1 LPVDRDSTLKNAEK
15 LLRMG
20 RLDGAIEEYVRLVED
35 QPRDWN
41 SINAL
46 GDLYVRAG
54 QVDKAVVQFTKI
66 ADHLFADGVLAK
78 AAALYK
84 KALKSKADDEHLLLR
99 LSETTARQGLFA
111 DARIY
116 LRQLEKLRRG
126 RQDVHGA
133 LDCVVRVGLLEDADA
148 EAKIA
153 AARASEDLLET
164 EQAAR
169 LFRAAADDYQKASRD
184 NDALNA
190 LIEAARL
197 EPNDVELRAH
207 LARTCMMLGQVDLA
221 RQFVT
226 REIAGDDPD
235 LLLTLARNELQ
246 DGHDREARIT
256 VTRLLTVAPG
266 HVQQVADL
274 ALETAATGAVE
285 AAYSFVET
293 VIDDAMLMEDWA
305 AAIAVLQRFASGTAH
320 VPALLRLVEVSI
332 DAGSDD
338 AMRAAQLQLTDAYL
352 AAGRAAEARV
362 IAEDLA
368 AFRPSED
375 HLARLRS
382 ALELLGVDD
391 RDAIVAGFM
400 NRQPEEPLDDLDFG
414 GLDSP
419 TEDLNLAVTMEPVT
433 EVTAAPEPAAA
444 APLESPVPPASSGLD
459 DELDADSLDA
469 SDGERIVLET
479 LEVDLSDALG
489 TLGAPAPPPSLDD
502 VFARMRDDAARGSE
516 VNAAQ
521 ASYDRGVALLDE
533 GRTAEAVGELQTA
546 ARAPALRFAAA
557 ARLGRILLG
566 AGDTAK
572 AIEWLE
578 RAAEAPAPSAED
590 GYAVLYDMAVAL
602 QGTGETARALAILME
617 LEVETAGYRDVGA
630 RVRELRSIEA
640 SERSA

>member
-1 LPVDRDSTLKNAEK
+1 
-15 LLRMG
+15 MG

-46 GDLYVRAG
+46 GDLYVRTG

-78 AAALYK
+78 AGALYK
-84 KALKSKADDEHLLLR
+84 KALKSKPDDEHLLLR
-99 LSETTARQGLFA
+99 VSETTARQGLVA
-111 DARIY
+111 DARLY
-116 LRQLEKLRRG
+116 LQQLEKLRRD

-133 LDCVVRVGLLEDADA
+133 LDCVVRVGMLEDADA
-148 EAKIA
+148 EAKLA
-153 AARASEDLLET
+153 AARASEDLLEPD
-164 EQAAR
+164 QAAR
-169 LFRAAADDYQKASRD
+169 LFRAAADDLEKASRST
-184 NDALNA
+184 DALNA

-197 EPNDVELRAH
+197 EPNDAELRAR
-207 LARTCMMLGQVDLA
+207 LARTCMALGQVDLA

-235 LLLTLARNELQ
+235 LLLTVARNELQ

-274 ALETAATGAVE
+274 ALETAAAGAVE
-285 AAYSFVET
+285 SAYAFIET

-305 AAIAVLQRFASGTAH
+305 TALAVLQRFASGTAH

-332 DAGSDD
+332 DAGNDA
-338 AMRAAQLQLTDAYL
+338 AMRAGQLQLTDAYL

-368 AFRPSED
+368 AFNPSEE

-391 RDAIVAGFM
+391 RDAIIAGFA
-400 NRQPEEPLDDLDFG
+400 NRQADEPLGDLDLG
-414 GLDSP
+414 SLDAL
-419 TEDLNLAVTMEPVT
+419 TEDFALSVTMEPVT
-433 EVTAAPEPAAA
+433 PVMMADPESAAGQPSEEPV
-444 APLESPVPPASSGLD
+444 APFASGLAGD
-459 DELDADSLDA
+459 LDVDA
-469 SDGERIVLET
+469 EERIVLET

-533 GRTAEAVGELQTA
+533 GRTAEAVGELQAA

-557 ARLGRILLG
+557 ARLGRILLA
-566 AGDTAK
+566 AGETAQ

-578 RAAEAPAPSAED
+578 RAAEAPAPSPED
-590 GYAVLYDMAVAL
+590 GHAVLYDMAVAL
-602 QGTGETARALAILME
+602 QGTGETARALAILLE
-617 LEVETAGYRDVGA
+617 LEVECAGYRDVGS
-630 RVRELRSIEA
+630 RVRELRNIDA

>member
-46 GDLYVRAG
+46 GDLYVRTG
-54 QVDKAVVQFTKI
+54 QVDKAVAQFTKI

-78 AAALYK
+78 AGALYK
-84 KALKSKADDEHLLLR
+84 KALKSRPDDEHLLLR
-99 LSETTARQGLFA
+99 VSETTARQGLFA
-111 DARIY
+111 DARLY
-116 LRQLEKLRRG
+116 LRQLEKLRRD

-133 LDCVVRVGLLEDADA
+133 LDCVVRVGMLEDADA
-148 EAKIA
+148 EAKLA
-153 AARASEDLLET
+153 AARASEDLLEPD
-164 EQAAR
+164 QAAG
-169 LFRAAADDYQKASRD
+169 LFRAAADDFEKASRST
-184 NDALNA
+184 DALNA

-197 EPNDVELRAH
+197 EPNDLELRAH
-207 LARTCMMLGQVDLA
+207 LARTCMALGQVDLA

-235 LLLTLARNELQ
+235 LLLTVARNELQ
-246 DGHDREARIT
+246 DGHDREARMT
-256 VTRLLTVAPG
+256 LTRLVTVAPG
-266 HVQQVADL
+266 RVQQVADL
-274 ALETAATGAVE
+274 ALEIAATGAIE
-285 AAYSFVET
+285 SAYSCIEM

-305 AAIAVLQRFASGTAH
+305 TALAVLQRFASGTSH
-320 VPALLRLVEVSI
+320 LPALLRLVEVSI
-332 DAGSDD
+332 DAGNDE
-338 AMRAAQLQLTDAYL
+338 AMRAGQLQLTDAYL

-368 AFRPSED
+368 AFSPSDD

-391 RDAIVAGFM
+391 REAIVAGFS
-400 NRQPEEPLDDLDFG
+400 NRQAEEPLGDLDLGNLDALTDDLDLTVG
-414 GLDSP
+414 
-419 TEDLNLAVTMEPVT
+419 MEPVT
-433 EVTAAPEPAAA
+433 EALTEPEPA
-444 APLESPVPPASSGLD
+444 PLASTEQPAVPASTGLA
-459 DELDADSLDA
+459 DELDSEA
-469 SDGERIVLET
+469 GERIVLET

-533 GRTAEAVGELQTA
+533 GRTAEAVGELQAA

-557 ARLGRILLG
+557 ARLGRILLA
-566 AGDTAK
+566 AGETAK

-578 RAAEAPAPSAED
+578 RAAEAPAPSPAD
-590 GYAVLYDMAVAL
+590 GHAVLYDMAVAL

-617 LEVETAGYRDVGA
+617 LEVESAGYRDVGA

>member
-1 LPVDRDSTLKNAEK
+1 
-15 LLRMG
+15 MG

-54 QVDKAVVQFTKI
+54 QVDKAVAQFTKI

-84 KALKSKADDEHLLLR
+84 KALKSRADDEHLLLR
-99 LSETTARQGLFA
+99 LSEATARQGLFA

-116 LRQLEKLRRG
+116 FRQLEKLRRD
-126 RQDVHGA
+126 RQDIHGA
-133 LDCVVRVGLLEDADA
+133 LDCVVRVGMLEDADA
-148 EAKIA
+148 DAKIA
-153 AARASEDLLET
+153 AARASEDLLEP
-164 EQAAR
+164 EQASR
-169 LFRAAADDYQKASRD
+169 LFRAAADDYQKISRD
-184 NDALNA
+184 SEALNA

-197 EPNDVELRAH
+197 EPHDVELRAH
-207 LARTCMMLGQVDLA
+207 VARTCMALGQVDLA

-235 LLLTLARNELQ
+235 LLLTVARNELQ
-246 DGHDREARIT
+246 DGRGHDARIT
-256 VTRLLTVAPG
+256 VTRLLTVSRA
-266 HVQQVADL
+266 HVPQVADL
-274 ALETAATGAVE
+274 ALDIAAGGAVE
-285 AAYSFVET
+285 SAYAFVEA
-293 VIDDAMLMEDWA
+293 VIDDAMLMEDWPTA
-305 AAIAVLQRFASGTAH
+305 VAVLQRFASGTAY

-332 DAGSDD
+332 DAGDD
-338 AMRAAQLQLTDAYL
+338 QALRAGQLQLADAYL

-368 AFRPSED
+368 AFNPSAD

-382 ALELLGVDD
+382 ALDLLGIEE
-391 RDAIVAGFM
+391 RDAIISGFT
-400 NRQPEEPLDDLDFG
+400 NRSAEEPLGDLDLG
-414 GLDSP
+414 DLDQL
-419 TEDLNLAVTMEPVT
+419 TADLELAVTLEPVT
-433 EVTAAPEPAAA
+433 TGIADPPSAGAELVETPAAPA
-444 APLESPVPPASSGLD
+444 VDGLAED
-459 DELDADSLDA
+459 LDSEI
-469 SDGERIVLET
+469 GERIVLET

-502 VFARMRDDAARGSE
+502 VFARMRDEAARGSE
-516 VNAAQ
+516 VTAAQ
-521 ASYDRGVALLDE
+521 ASYDRGLALLDE
-533 GRTAEAVGELQTA
+533 GRMEEAVRELQTA

-557 ARLGRILLG
+557 ARLGRVLLA
-566 AGDTAK
+566 AGDTAT

-578 RAAEAPAPSAED
+578 RAAEAPAPSPED
-590 GYAVLYDMAVAL
+590 GHAVLYDMAVAL

-617 LEVETAGYRDVGA
+617 LEVESAGFRDVGS